1 MYLCCCVEQVLDGAL
16 GPRWPHFKV
25 LAVTELA
32 RVHLMRVLN
41 SDMAADAQVVSRDGA
56 SWVQRKQACL
66 ALLDLAPEELPT
78 ATEAADADHD
88 GPAASSTAE
97 VAGEATDGTSSELGS
112 AAADSAEPGQAGST
126 STCAAAEAGEG
137 SAAASTAAA
146 AAPDST
152 EPSNAADA
160 ADVSEECVRCDALY
174 VVCPERL
181 MECCHQVSAEVSGYI
196 GLMAEE
202 AGCTPLAV
210 YDLRALLEKLLMV
223 QVRLLAQGGLWLTEV
238 LRLSW

>member
-1 MYLCCCVEQVLDGAL
+1 VLDAAL

-32 RVHLMRVLN
+32 RVHLMRVIN

-66 ALLDLAPEELPT
+66 VLLDLAPEDLPT
-78 ATEAADADHD
+78 ATEAADADQD
-88 GPAASSTAE
+88 GPAAGSTAA
-97 VAGEATDGTSSELGS
+97 VAGEAKDGTSSELGS
-112 AAADSAEPGQAGST
+112 GAVETEPGQPGSNT
-126 STCAAAEAGEG
+126 STCAAAEAGTD
-137 SAAASTAAA
+137 SAAASAAGAAA
-146 AAPDST
+146 SPDST
-152 EPSNAADA
+152 ELSGAADA
-160 ADVSEECVRCDALY
+160 ADGSEVCVRCDALY

-181 MECCHQVSAEVSGYI
+181 MECCHQVSAEVSAYI

-210 YDLRALLEKLLMV
+210 KDLTALLEKLLMV
-223 QVRLLAQGGLWLTEV
+223 QVRLPLAQEDCG
-238 LRLSW
+238 